1 MRGGSESLPA
11 APQLRIMP
19 IDTAQLIC
27 PLSAKIRERSP
38 RLKELLAVVDQL
50 LSLQQPPGNC
60 DVPRT

>member
-1 MRGGSESLPA
+1 
-11 APQLRIMP
+11 MP